1 MNFRFPHQHSLL
13 AAEPDRI
20 LTAAAARL
28 IAAPLAV
35 EAVFEPESNSVAQH
49 VAQVGPYDVAGAYLP
64 DDASGFGNYA
74 NCDPRRRCAGCAE
87 GCGDE
92 LRFVQHTAESARTLL
107 LVVAGGSP
115 TWPAWL
121 RIAVMDPG
129 CVWNGSTYVPAIY
142 HNTSGLVLVNEAGGQ
157 ALGVGSRKLSAL
169 GPQISPP
176 WRISAVDSALHL
188 FRSAVRE
195 QITPFGQSLMLPAPA
210 LGISS

>member
-1 MNFRFPHQHSLL
+1 MKNRTPHQHSLL

-35 EAVFEPESNSVAQH
+35 AADFEPESTTVPQH
-49 VAQVGPYDVAGAYLP
+49 FARVGPFDVIGAYLP
-64 DDASGFGNYA
+64 AGATGFGCYA
-74 NCDPRRRCAGCAE
+74 NCDPRRRCLGCGE

-92 LRFVQHTAESARTLL
+92 LRFVQHTEDSARTLL

-115 TWPAWL
+115 TWPYWL
-121 RIAVMDPG
+121 RIAIMEPG
-129 CVWNGSTYVPAIY
+129 RAWIGSTYVPAIY
-142 HNTSGLVLVNEAGGQ
+142 HDTSGLVLVNEAGGQ
-157 ALGVGSRKLSAL
+157 ALCVGSRKLSAL

-176 WRISAVDSALHL
+176 WRISAIDSALHL

-195 QITPFGQSLMLPAPA
+195 QITPDGRTLMLPMPA
-210 LGISS
+210 LAIAS